1 MTMVLRRKKVAYHFL
16 RKILENAD
24 PTPSSEKPESD

>member
-1 MTMVLRRKKVAYHFL
+1 MTMVLQRKKQAYHFSG
-16 RKILENAD
+16 KILENAD